1 MNAKQLREQAEQL
14 RLDAQAKRKQAERFN
29 YNATDYE
36 KSDDQEKA
44 DLERTEAQKLT
55 EEALLQE
62 READEHDRAAV
73 DLDKRADSVAQE
85 RAALQADFDR
95 RMKELD
101 NQEANFRG
109 GVGLFS

>member
-14 RLDAQAKRKQAERFN
+14 RLDADAKRKQAERFD
-29 YNATDYE
+29 YNARDYE
-36 KSDDQEKA
+36 KAEDKEKA
-44 DLERTEAQKLT
+44 DLERIEAQKLLDQ
-55 EEALLQE
+55 ALVQE
-62 READEHDRAAV
+62 READEHERSAA
-73 DLDKRADSVAQE
+73 DLDLRADSVAKE

-101 NQEANFRG
+101 SQEANLRG